1 MARFQIRAA
10 GAAVLALGLAQP
22 LAAQSTGV
30 LAEWYGAGVHAY
42 FDNQLTEAH
51 RALTAAIESGSQDPR
66 AHYYRALTYLRL
78 GRPEQAGA
86 DMARG
91 ADLEMRDTAGRYP
104 VGRSLERVQGSERML
119 LERYRVQ
126 ARTASYQRQQQIRQ
140 QRYEEVVRREADV
153 LRRAVNVPLD
163 ELASPDVPPLPQPP
177 QVSAQ
182 PPAES
187 PEPPPEAT
195 TNAAA
200 PGNAVPPDDSPE
212 PQQRVPLD
220 ALGRV
225 LGRVVVEAIPGAEG
239 GAGGQGGAGAVPPGI
254 PFGAGQPDE
263 PFGAEPLSADD
274 VFGNPPPPQ
283 PPAGAQPTEDPF
295 GGGNPF
301 TDDPVPPDAANPP
314 PADPN
319 QPAAPGG
326 QPPPGGDA
334 PEQPQEDPFPGF
346 EPPADAG
353 GNAPADAE
361 ENPQPPLD
369 EDAFGNL

>member
-1 MARFQIRAA
+1 MASFQIRVA

-22 LAAQSTGV
+22 LAAQTSGV

-42 FDNQLTEAH
+42 FDNQLTQAH
-51 RALTAAIESGSQDPR
+51 RALTAAIDGGSEDPR
-66 AHYYRALTYLRL
+66 AYYYRALTYLRL
-78 GRPEQAGA
+78 GRPEQARA
-86 DMARG
+86 DMSIG
-91 ADLEMRDTAGRYP
+91 ADLEMRDAAGRYP

-140 QRYEEVVRREADV
+140 QRYEDVVRREADV

-163 ELASPDVPPLPQPP
+163 ELATPDAPPLPQPP
-177 QVSAQ
+177 QLSAQ
-182 PPAES
+182 PPTES
-187 PEPPPEAT
+187 PEPPP
-195 TNAAA
+195 AA
-200 PGNAVPPDDSPE
+200 PTTAAPASAVPPDDSPD
-212 PQQRVPLD
+212 PQQRVPVG

-239 GAGGQGGAGAVPPGI
+239 GAGGQGGAGAVPPG
-254 PFGAGQPDE
+254 AGQP
-263 PFGAEPLSADD
+263 SADD
-274 VFGNPPPPQ
+274 IFGFGNPPPQQ
-283 PPAGAQPTEDPF
+283 PPAGAQPTEDIF
-295 GGGNPF
+295 GGDDPF
-301 TDDPVPPDAANPP
+301 TDDPAPPDAADPP

-326 QPPPGGDA
+326 QPPAGGDAPPAEGNA

-346 EPPADAG
+346 EPPADAD

-369 EDAFGNL
+369 EDAFGDL